1 MPNPYI
7 KMCHLVSKLIKIC
20 NFLLVKA
27 ECISQDVE
35 GVQSQ
40 DVVIQFSKQNC
51 SVSCKMNMFEPK
63 TIYWTKL
70 LTQINGSVYDIVHKR
85 LKDQKYVIHWFNC
98 TDAKSRFTVNES
110 NPDEPSLNMFSNN
123 VRDSDSGTYTC
134 VINSGDIYWNKA
146 TINFAGIT
154 SI

>member
-1 MPNPYI
+1 
-7 KMCHLVSKLIKIC
+7 MCFVSNQVLKLIKNII
-20 NFLLVKA
+20 FLSVKT
-27 ECISQDVE
+27 ECISKDVEGVKSQDVE
-35 GVQSQ
+35 
-40 DVVIQFSKQNC
+40 IKFSKSDC
-51 SVSCKMNMFEPK
+51 SVSCQMNMFESK

-70 LTQINGSVYDIVHKR
+70 LKQTNDGFNDIVHKR

-98 TDAKSRFTVNES
+98 TDAKLRFTVNES
-110 NPDEPSLNMFSNN
+110 NLEEPSLNMFLNN

-134 VINSGDIYWNKA
+134 VINSGNIYWNKA